1 MRTLWAFS
9 ALVTCATGFAPT
21 TRRATSLRG
30 SRPTS
35 LQMSAAP
42 PPPPPPETLAVPAA
56 ATGRALLSW
65 GNAPY
70 IAGAAFVG
78 YRGYK
83 TVSNIKEKQNKLI
96 DEFGGKLKLGK
107 KQSKAQFEATKKL
120 YGKKLMFL
128 PRGPALF
135 ASGLKAICT
144 KKVSINSLNA
154 FRDLCDVFGIT
165 KADQVASAVESSV
178 AQTNARGKALF
189 YASRSGL
196 SSPRL
201 TNLALEG
208 LDGKKEF
215 LQATQDGYAQQA
227 YIASLGKS
235 APYTANPQAAQA
247 LGLDAAEAQ
256 LILDDLNAEPDP
268 DADKEDWQKELEAKV
283 VEETGA
289 DSASSLNF
297 KVTWSRRGRPRDA
310 TSRRWRLVDVVRA
323 TQVPSRTRTR
333 ST

>member
-1 MRTLWAFS
+1 
-9 ALVTCATGFAPT
+9 
-21 TRRATSLRG
+21 
-30 SRPTS
+30 
-35 LQMSAAP
+35 MSAAP
-42 PPPPPPETLAVPAA
+42 PPPPPPETLAVPAVA
-56 ATGRALLSW
+56 SGRALLSW

-83 TVSNIKEKQNKLI
+83 TVANIKDKQAKLI

-144 KKVSINSLNA
+144 KKVSLSSLNA

-165 KADQVASAVESSV
+165 KADQVAAAVESSV
-178 AQTNARGKALF
+178 SQTNARGKALF

-201 TNLALEG
+201 TSLALEG

-247 LGLDAAEAQ
+247 LGLDAGEAQ
-256 LILDDLNAEPDP
+256 LILDDLNAEPDA
-268 DADKEDWQKELEAKV
+268 DAGKEDWQKELEARV

-297 KVTWSRRGRPRDA
+297 KVTWSRRWRPRDA
-310 TSRRWRLVDVVRA
+310 TSRRWRQCRDGVRA
-323 TQVPSRTRTR
+323 TQVLCPTPTT

>member
-1 MRTLWAFS
+1 MRTLSLWAVL
-9 ALVTCATGFAPT
+9 AVAAGFAPT
-21 TRRATSLRG
+21 SRRALVAPSLRG
-30 SRPTS
+30 SRPS

-154 FRDLCDVFGIT
+154 FRDLCDVFGVT

-178 AQTNARGKALF
+178 SQTNARGKALF

-227 YIASLGKS
+227 YIAALGKS
-235 APYTANPQAAQA
+235 KPYTANAQAAQA
-247 LGLDAAEAQ
+247 LGALMDA
-256 LILDDLNAEPDP
+256 
-268 DADKEDWQKELEAKV
+268 V
-283 VEETGA
+283 
-289 DSASSLNF
+289 
-297 KVTWSRRGRPRDA
+297 
-310 TSRRWRLVDVVRA
+310 RL
-323 TQVPSRTRTR
+323 
-333 ST
+333 

>member
-1 MRTLWAFS
+1 
-9 ALVTCATGFAPT
+9 
-21 TRRATSLRG
+21 
-30 SRPTS
+30 
-35 LQMSAAP
+35 MSAAP

-178 AQTNARGKALF
+178 SQTNARGKALF

-247 LGLDAAEAQ
+247 LGLDASEAQ

-268 DADKEDWQKELEAKV
+268 DADKEDWQKELEAKAL
-283 VEETGA
+283 TQR
-289 DSASSLNF
+289 DFLHFLNF
-297 KVTWSRRGRPRDA
+297 NLRRRRRRDVMSRRRRRHDHTRVNATASVPRRS
-310 TSRRWRLVDVVRA
+310 SRRPERCP
-323 TQVPSRTRTR
+323 TPTR

>member
-1 MRTLWAFS
+1 
-9 ALVTCATGFAPT
+9 
-21 TRRATSLRG
+21 
-30 SRPTS
+30 
-35 LQMSAAP
+35 MSAAP

-83 TVSNIKEKQNKLI
+83 TVANIKDKQAKLI

-144 KKVSINSLNA
+144 KKVSISSLNA

-165 KADQVASAVESSV
+165 KADQVAAAVESSV
-178 AQTNARGKALF
+178 GQTNARGKALF

-201 TNLALEG
+201 TTLALEG

-235 APYTANPQAAQA
+235 KPYTANQQAAQA
-247 LGLDAAEAQ
+247 LGLDAGEAQ
-256 LILDDLNAEPDP
+256 LILDDLNAEPDA
-268 DADKEDWQKELEAKV
+268 DAGKEDWQKELEARV
-283 VEETGA
+283 VEETGELPDAA
-289 DSASSLNF
+289 DVDMTDKFAPPSGKEDEMMLTCECEECGYTLFIAAGREGKFFGDSYKCPECGAPKSKFKIDEAPSA
-297 KVTWSRRGRPRDA
+297 
-310 TSRRWRLVDVVRA
+310 
-323 TQVPSRTRTR
+323 
-333 ST
+333 